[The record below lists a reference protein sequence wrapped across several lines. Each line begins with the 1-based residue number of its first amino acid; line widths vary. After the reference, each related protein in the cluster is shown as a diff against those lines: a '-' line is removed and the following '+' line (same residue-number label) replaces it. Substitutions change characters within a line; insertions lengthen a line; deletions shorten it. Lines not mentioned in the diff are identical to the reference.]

1 MLLEGNA
8 SLLAQCMF
16 DCICRGGGAQV
27 FEPYESSMFHLAWT
41 MAVAPQSETP
51 EDWLF
56 YKGAGEV
63 AKIIANELGSRVFLD
78 SLVSTINHD
87 LNGV

>member
-1 MLLEGNA
+1 
-8 SLLAQCMF
+8 MF

-51 EDWLF
+51 EDWPF